1 MSELCIAALARKRA
15 ELSGEIEAGEV
26 RLCELRAGLAHV
38 DATIRLFAP
47 EYPIA
52 AIAAKRPRHKRPV
65 LFGKG
70 ELGRTVLDILRT
82 AEGPLTVAQIE
93 AEVMTRLGLAE
104 DRGVREFLESRVDRG
119 LRRQATQGL
128 VEKVTYGPQAVGRRI
143 TGHAGCVEYE
153 LVGK

>member
-1 MSELCIAALARKRA
+1 MSELCVAALVRKRA
-15 ELSGEIEAGEV
+15 ELAGEIDAGEV
-26 RLCELRAGLAHV
+26 RLRELRAGLAHV

-52 AIAAKRPRHKRPV
+52 GIAARKPRPERPV

-82 AEGPLTVAQIE
+82 AEEPLTVVQIA

-104 DRGVREFLESRVDRG
+104 DRGAREFLESRVDKA
-119 LRRQATQGL
+119 LRRQAAQKL
-128 VEKVTYGPQAVGRRI
+128 VEKVTYGP
-143 TGHAGCVEYE
+143 
-153 LVGK
+153 